1 MVDSST
7 LNIIKKRKHDP
18 LSIEKFE
25 RLLAFLEQ
33 EEICFY
39 NCEYPL
45 VRERNE
51 GPKHYVDVTISIR
64 TGV

>member
-18 LSIEKFE
+18 ISVKQFEK
-25 RLLAFLEQ
+25 LLVFLE
-33 EEICFY
+33 EEGICFY

-45 VRERNE
+45 VRERSE
-51 GPKHYVDVTISIR
+51 GPKHFVDVTISIR
-64 TGV
+64 TSV